1 MTDWDKYLP
10 RVNYLG
16 HAEIERGAIEMAEFA
31 AEHDVVAVLIGG
43 SALHYFGSPRLT
55 ADVDFAATALIPAER
70 TGRLSFGGEKLLSP
84 GGIPV
89 DWVVRD
95 DDYADL
101 YAAAIADSL
110 PSENNPAP
118 VDVARPEYVLV
129 MKMVADRGKDRA
141 DVEWLL
147 ANNLVDIEFTRRIV
161 RQYLGAYALRD
172 LDALER
178 EVAWKKSR
186 GEL

>member
-1 MTDWDKYLP
+1 MIDWSQYPLKI
-10 RVNYLG
+10 NYLA
-16 HAEIERGAIEMAEFA
+16 HAEIERGAIEMAERA
-31 AEHDVVAVLIGG
+31 AEHGVDAVLIGG
-43 SALHYFGSPRLT
+43 SALHYLGSPRLT
-55 ADVDFAATALIPAER
+55 ADVDFAAEALIPAER
-70 TGRLSFGGEKLLSP
+70 TGQLSFGGEKLLSSS
-84 GGIPV
+84 GVPV

-101 YAAAIADSL
+101 YAAAVADPL
-110 PSENNPAP
+110 PPENSPAP

-147 ANNLVDIEFTRRIV
+147 ANDLVDIEFTRRIV
-161 RQYLGAYALRD
+161 RKHLGAYALRD

-186 GEL
+186 EGL